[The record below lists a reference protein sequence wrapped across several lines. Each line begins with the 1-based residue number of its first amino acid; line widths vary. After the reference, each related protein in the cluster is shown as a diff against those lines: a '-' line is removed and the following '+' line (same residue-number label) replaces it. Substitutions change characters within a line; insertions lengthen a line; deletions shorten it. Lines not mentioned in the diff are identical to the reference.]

1 MSDFENPYFAKSLF
15 QITFAA
21 MKKVSSKFFFMNFS
35 KIINSIVI
43 VFFFSACNSSRNVV
57 YFNNIADTTFKTL
70 MEVQPVIQKN
80 DLLSISVSSLNP
92 EATLLFNSPNIPT
105 VTSTTANGTSAQM
118 TGYLVNA
125 DETIQFPVLGTI
137 KVGGLTKKQLSDSL
151 TKKLVN
157 KKLLVDP
164 IVNVRFLNFR
174 VTVLGEVAKPTV
186 VSVANERISILEA
199 IGLAGDLTIYA
210 KRDNIL
216 LIREENNERIVKRV
230 NLNNSDIFNSP
241 YYYLKTN
248 DIVYAEPNKAKI
260 SSSSTIRQVL
270 PIVLSSLSLVA
281 IVLTRVF

>member
-1 MSDFENPYFAKSLF
+1 
-15 QITFAA
+15 
-21 MKKVSSKFFFMNFS
+21 MNFS
-35 KIINSIVI
+35 KIISSIVI
-43 VFFFSACNSSRNVV
+43 VFFFSACNSSKNVV
-57 YFNNIADTTFKTL
+57 YFNNITDTTFKTL
-70 MEVQPVIQKN
+70 MEVQPIIQKN

-125 DETIQFPVLGTI
+125 DETIQFPVLGTL
-137 KVGGLTKKQLSDSL
+137 KVGGLTKKQLSDTL

-210 KRDNIL
+210 KRDNVL

-230 NLNNSDIFNSP
+230 NLNNSDIFSSP

-248 DIVYAEPNKAKI
+248 DIVYAEPNKAKV